1 MGSVLNLD
9 HLFRSIKIHGKVIK
23 SRIGVFHLIYEQ
35 SKKWVWIIYMEMN
48 FLWESNL
55 NCNSNYVSKNVG

>member
-35 SKKWVWIIYMEMN
+35 SKK
-48 FLWESNL
+48 
-55 NCNSNYVSKNVG
+55 